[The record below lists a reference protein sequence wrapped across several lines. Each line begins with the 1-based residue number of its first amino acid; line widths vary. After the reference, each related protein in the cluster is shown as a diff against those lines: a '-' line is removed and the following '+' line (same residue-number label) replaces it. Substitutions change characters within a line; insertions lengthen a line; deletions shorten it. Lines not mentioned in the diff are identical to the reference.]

1 MPSVKEEYKLLEEYP
16 CIVKNIVQA
25 NTEIHS
31 LMGALNENCIMIT
44 ANYSKFASVPK
55 TKQASDPVY
64 FAYQQAEMLNK
75 TYQEK
80 IGSLAI
86 KILQWVEKK
95 TQIDNA
101 MAKLT
106 LNERNVLIL
115 RCFERMPWDKV
126 SNKMMYSERQCRNI
140 KTVAVRKLVSNI
152 N

>member
-1 MPSVKEEYKLLEEYP
+1 MPTVGETYKMLEEYP
-16 CIVKNIVQA
+16 SIVKNIVQT
-25 NTEIHS
+25 NSEIHN

-44 ANYSKFASVPK
+44 ANYSKMASVPK

-86 KILQWVEKK
+86 KILQMVDKK

-101 MAKLT
+101 LAKLT

-126 SNKMMYSERQCRNI
+126 SDRMMYSERQCRNI
-140 KTVAVRKLVSNI
+140 KNVAVRKMVSNMH
-152 N
+152 